1 MPIYTKKGDKGETG
15 MIAPKESPV
24 RLGKDSL
31 RVNAIGAID
40 ELNSF
45 LGVAKSFTRHKE
57 IEELIK
63 QIQLDL
69 FATASILAGSD
80 LKLSSTKV
88 KKMEKDIDKW
98 ESVLPKI
105 NNFIISGGSQT
116 GTFVFYARALAR
128 KAERRVVALSKEEK
142 VKPVILKFLNRLSD
156 YLWMFSRYV
165 NKEEGFSEEIWKTK
179 NK

>member
-15 MIAPKESPV
+15 MISPKDAPV

-45 LGVAKSFTRHKE
+45 LGIAKSFTKHKE
-57 IEELIK
+57 VEELIK
-63 QIQLDL
+63 ETQLDL
-69 FATASILAGSD
+69 FTTASILAGSD
-80 LKLSSTKV
+80 LKLSSSKV
-88 KKMEKDIDKW
+88 KKMEKQIDFW
-98 ESVLPKI
+98 ESKLPKVT
-105 NNFIISGGSQT
+105 NFIISGGSNT
-116 GTFVFYARALAR
+116 GTMIFYARALAR

-142 VKPVILKFLNRLSD
+142 VRPTILKFLNRLSD

-165 NKEEGFSEEIWKTK
+165 NMSEGFTEEIWKTK
-179 NK
+179 